1 MATIQS
7 AKAAFFDRDA
17 VMSKVDAASRKALAK
32 SGARLRLIAQ
42 RSMRYVAESK
52 NPGKP
57 RRRVSSP
64 GQPPLAV
71 RQHPF
76 IRKFLY
82 FSYDEAT
89 KSVIVGPA
97 GFGKS
102 APASGIM
109 EHGGPAK
116 IRNRRRTRRRIGGSG
131 EIGIGLFDKNGG
143 RSTRLVPD
151 TLLGAVPVTYARLM
165 TAAQASR
172 ANRLNEML
180 YGPAVKRVTVAP
192 RPFMGPA
199 LVKESAKMAALWA
212 NSVKG

>member
-17 VMSKVDAASRKALAK
+17 VMSKVDAASRTTLAK

-42 RSMRYVAESK
+42 RSMRYVNESK
-52 NPGKP
+52 KTDKP
-57 RRRVSSP
+57 RRVSSP

-82 FSYDEAT
+82 FSYDAAT

-97 GFGKS
+97 GFGQS
-102 APASGIM
+102 DPASGIM
-109 EHGGPAK
+109 EHGGTAK
-116 IRNRRRTRRRIGGSG
+116 IRNRRRMMRRIGGSG
-131 EIGIGLFDKNGG
+131 EIGIGLFDKNAS
-143 RSTRLVPD
+143 RSTTLVPN
-151 TLLGAVPVTYARLM
+151 TLLGTAPVTYARL
-165 TAAQASR
+165 TTRAQAAR

-180 YGPAVKRVTVAP
+180 YGPAVKRVTVTA

-199 LVKESAKMAALWA
+199 LVKESEKMAALWA